1 MLGGMTRA
9 TGDKT
14 LVLIRH
20 AKAEQAPGKPDHD
33 RSLTDKGR
41 RDATA
46 AGRWLNEQGIV
57 AELVICSTA
66 IRTRETW
73 DHAAKGGAHTEFVE
87 YRRAVYQGDTEG
99 VLDSLREDSGEVD
112 TVIVVGHA
120 PTIPTLAS
128 VLCDGEGSREAHQAL
143 ADGYPTCGL
152 AVLRFNGE
160 WADLDRGDASL
171 ERFHVARDKADT
183 R

>member
-1 MLGGMTRA
+1 MTRA
-9 TGDKT
+9 TEDKT
-14 LVLIRH
+14 LVLMRH
-20 AKAEQAPGKPDHD
+20 AKAEQTPGKPDHD

-41 RDATA
+41 QDAMA
-46 AGRWLNEQGIV
+46 AGRWLHEHGIV

-87 YRRAVYQGDTEG
+87 YRRAVYQGNAES
-99 VLDSLREDSGEVD
+99 VLDSVHEDAGEVD

-120 PTIPTLAS
+120 PAIPALAS
-128 VLCDGEGSREAHQAL
+128 MLCDGEGSQEAHQAL
-143 ADGYPTCGL
+143 AEGYPTCGL

-160 WADLDRGDASL
+160 WQDLDHGDAAL
-171 ERFHVARDKADT
+171 ERFHVARG
-183 R
+183 